1 MDEKLA
7 AWLERMNFQDW
18 LNMQMDTKLLIRQN
32 LIAGIARGFGIAI
45 GGTFILGIVTAVVL
59 FVRGLFS

>member
-7 AWLERMNFQDW
+7 LWLEKMNFQDW

-32 LIAGIARGFGIAI
+32 FIAGIARGLGMAL
-45 GGTFILGIVTAVVL
+45 GGTFILGVLTAIVL
-59 FVRGLFS
+59 FVKGLFS

>member
-45 GGTFILGIVTAVVL
+45 GGTFILGIVTAIVL